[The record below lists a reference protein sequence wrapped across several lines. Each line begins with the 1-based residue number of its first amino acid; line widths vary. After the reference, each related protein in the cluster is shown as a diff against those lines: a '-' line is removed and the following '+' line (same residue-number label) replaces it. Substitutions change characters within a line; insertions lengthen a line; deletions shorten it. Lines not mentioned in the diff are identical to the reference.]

1 MVYDNVS
8 TDSESLFSS
17 HSKFKYFTRDAFII
31 VNARRVILIIPVV
44 CVIYPTS
51 PIFTVNFLI
60 CQELQN
66 PLTPLFKVV
75 ACILF
80 YRY

>member
-1 MVYDNVS
+1 MDGQRQRVDRLGVTIFVS
-8 TDSESLFSS
+8 L
-17 HSKFKYFTRDAFII
+17 KYFTRDAFII